1 MKYLFALVGVLL
13 VTGLFIEFKSVDS
26 GKVIIKIGET
36 SIKVDVADTDSE
48 RRQGL
53 SGRGELEE
61 GEGLLFVFE
70 RVGTYGFWMKD
81 MNFAIDIIW
90 IGEDKKVV
98 GIERSVEPST
108 YPTIF
113 YPPSEV
119 LYVLEVPATFSDATN
134 INVGQSLL
142 VGE

>member
-1 MKYLFALVGVLL
+1 MRRFLLLICVLL
-13 VTGLFIEFKSVDS
+13 VLMVFSWVKSLNNERI
-26 GKVIIKIGET
+26 IIKVGET
-36 SIKVDVADTDSE
+36 AVRVDVADTDSE

-53 SGRGELEE
+53 SGREELED
-61 GEGLLFVFE
+61 GNGLLFVFD
-70 RVGTYGFWMKD
+70 RAGVYGFWMKD
-81 MNFAIDIIW
+81 MNFAIDVIW

-98 GIERSVEPST
+98 GIEKGVEPST

-142 VGE
+142 IGE